1 MTDALFSAV
10 SRAIYSHF
18 GDKYTIYTESVQQ
31 GLSEPCFFI
40 RCLKSS
46 LSRQLGNNF
55 LRENLF
61 CIQFFPRNKLR
72 PSSECHAA
80 ANSLMLCLEYVSL
93 DGQLLRGSKMNY
105 EIHDGVL
112 NFFINFNFFA
122 VMDKSI
128 KSPKMERLDK
138 IILKL

>member
-18 GDKYTIYTESVQQ
+18 GDKYTIYSESVEQ

-40 RCLKSS
+40 QCLKSS
-46 LSRQLGNNF
+46 LSRQLGNHF

-61 CIQFFPRNKLR
+61 CIQFFPQNKLS
-72 PSSECHAA
+72 PLIECHDVSD
-80 ANSLMLCLEYVSL
+80 SLMQCLEYVSL

-112 NFFINFNFFA
+112 NFFVNFNFFA

-138 IILKL
+138 IVLKL